1 MFVPLFSLDIVLSIR
16 HIVLSIRPIVLSIR
30 HLQIL
35 IIFLYLH
42 TFRTMRFLSGIVVCV
57 RK

>member
-1 MFVPLFSLDIVLSIR
+1 LDIVLSIR